1 MVMKFYPEK
10 PDIKRLKEIL
20 QVFWKYQFGE
30 FLEKIKFKKRLFQPL
45 RLYFRDP
52 RMEIDAP
59 APQRLRLA
67 FEELGP
73 TFIKLG
79 QMLSTRPD
87 IVGEELAEELSKLQD
102 EARPLHYRE
111 VKETIERELREP
123 INSIFKKFVE
133 DPMASASLGQVHEAN
148 LRDGRRVA
156 VKVQRPGIE
165 EKIRKDIVIMKYLAK
180 LADRNIPKLR
190 YYNLPGVVE
199 EFERSIFK
207 ELDYYNEANNIER
220 FRSLFADD
228 PMINA
233 PRVYR
238 EYSTSRVLT
247 MEYVD
252 GVKLSDIL
260 RSSIKFNGR
269 VIAKRGFECYFKQ
282 IFIHGFFHADPH
294 PANIIVQE
302 GGILYFLDFGMVGYI
317 DEDFRE
323 RLVELL
329 ISIIDYDVNGV
340 IEQVEIM
347 GIISAET
354 DKEALKYD
362 IMDLFE
368 RYYGADLQ
376 RIGMIMREFTMPEM
390 LIRHRMKIPRNFVLL
405 VRAISIIE
413 SIGERLDPQFDGL
426 EIAQEMVQKL
436 IISRL
441 NPLNIFKVD
450 MKKIIQLEHLMGRIP
465 RTLIKGLQVV
475 EEGRIRI
482 ELEHRNLD
490 ELAERIER
498 SSNRISLALLASALI
513 IGSSMVITAELRI
526 VPGIPYIGS
535 LGFILSFLIGLGL
548 LFSILRG
555 GKYH

>member
-1 MVMKFYPEK
+1 MKFYPEK
-10 PDIKRLKEIL
+10 PDIRRLREII

-30 FLEKIKFKKRLFQPL
+30 FLGKTKFKERLFKPL

-52 RMEIDAP
+52 EMEVDAS
-59 APQRLRLA
+59 APERLRLA

-87 IVGEELAEELSKLQD
+87 MVGEEIAEELSKLQD
-102 EARPLHYRE
+102 EARPLDYRE
-111 VKETIERELREP
+111 VKETIEGELKR
-123 INSIFKKFVE
+123 SISDIFRDFGE
-133 DPMASASLGQVHEAN
+133 DPIASASVGQVHEAR
-148 LRDGRRVA
+148 LKDGRRVA
-156 VKVQRPGIE
+156 VKVQRPSIE
-165 EKIRKDIVIMKYLAK
+165 EKIRKDIIIMKYLAK
-180 LADRNIPKLR
+180 LVDRNVPRLR
-190 YYNLPGVVE
+190 YYNLPGIVE

-228 PMINA
+228 DMINA

-247 MEYVD
+247 MEYVE

-260 RSSIKFNGR
+260 KSPIKFNGK

-302 GGILYFLDFGMVGYI
+302 GGILYFIDFGMVGYI
-317 DEDFRE
+317 DKDFRDK
-323 RLVELL
+323 LIELL
-329 ISIIDYDVNGV
+329 ISIIDYDVNGI
-340 IEQVEIM
+340 IEEIELM
-347 GIISAET
+347 GIISSET

-376 RIGMIMREFTMPEM
+376 RIGNIMKEFTMPRM
-390 LIRHRMKIPRNFVLL
+390 LIRHKMEIPRNFVLL
-405 VRAISIIE
+405 VRAISMIE
-413 SIGERLDPQFDGL
+413 SIGERLDPQFNAL

-436 IISRL
+436 IIARL

-450 MKKIIQLEHLMGRIP
+450 MKKIIQLEHLIGKIP
-465 RTLIKGLQVV
+465 QTFIKGLQVIG
-475 EEGRIRI
+475 EGTIRI
-482 ELEHRNLD
+482 ELEHKNLD
-490 ELAERIER
+490 ELADRIER

-526 VPGIPYIGS
+526 APGIPYIGS

-548 LFSILRG
+548 LFSILKG